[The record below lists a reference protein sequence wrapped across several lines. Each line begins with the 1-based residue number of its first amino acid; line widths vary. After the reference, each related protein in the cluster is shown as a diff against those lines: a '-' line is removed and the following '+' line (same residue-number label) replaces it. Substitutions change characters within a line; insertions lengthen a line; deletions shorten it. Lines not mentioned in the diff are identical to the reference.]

1 MTLHHIME
9 AIVTINSILNDT
21 VSLIG
26 NVLAIVFYIAFSPL
40 ICLLMLVYPE
50 PEDPREEPKEEEEGL
65 VNKLRF

>member
-1 MTLHHIME
+1 ME
-9 AIVTINSILNDT
+9 AIVTVNSILNDT

-50 PEDPREEPKEEEEGL
+50 PPEPEDPEEPREEEGL
-65 VNKLRF
+65 VKKLRF